1 MLSTAISAIGLNEL
15 FPILVV
21 GGVIL
26 ICILIAILF
35 WSSGT
40 LDNILNGVDKKTYE
54 KLVYDSIP
62 KLRNIARRYP
72 NEKVGTQA
80 HKFLEE
86 WDNVIEPGLERL
98 DRDKKRKTL
107 RTIYLS
113 DIYPISEFYDQMT
126 KS

>member
-1 MLSTAISAIGLNEL
+1 M
-15 FPILVV
+15 
-21 GGVIL
+21 
-26 ICILIAILF
+26 
-35 WSSGT
+35 
-40 LDNILNGVDKKTYE
+40 
-54 KLVYDSIP
+54 YDSIP